1 MSDLLSEVPAAPE
14 AAEPAASAGAD
25 VVDGVDQLAEGAAA
39 GEATAGLEPAAPA
52 AAPEA
57 PSVDPGELQAQLEY
71 MQSQYA
77 ELAGY
82 VQSLEQPQQ
91 QQAGAQAPQGLDLAG
106 LVDEFGQITP
116 DGLVQLLAVQQQSI
130 TQAFE
135 QRFNQ
140 IAEPMQ
146 AQREAEAYTAGLE
159 SAKDILGDNVS
170 RFGEFASDPQAD
182 GIARDRVLDRA
193 DAILSDPSFQ
203 GRFGGNTPRAAEIAI
218 QQAAEE
224 ERTYLNS
231 VRGQGAAQAANRL
244 STLAG
249 AAAEPGAGAPGGVA
263 GVPEFKTPADVRN
276 YYAAKAREIEQN
288 GGAAA

>member
-1 MSDLLSEVPAAPE
+1 MSELLSEVPAAP
-14 AAEPAASAGAD
+14 AAVEPAAAAPEPVAAD
-25 VVDGVDQLAEGAAA
+25 PLAEGAAA
-39 GEATAGLEPAAPA
+39 GDATAGLEPAAPV

-57 PSVDPGELQAQLEY
+57 PNIDPAELQAQLEY

-82 VQSLEQPQQ
+82 VQQLEQPQQ
-91 QQAGAQAPQGLDLAG
+91 QSGQPAAAGLDMAG

-135 QRFNQ
+135 DRFKA

-146 AQREAEAYTAGLE
+146 AQRDAEAYNAGLE

-182 GIARDRVLDRA
+182 EIARDRVLDRA
-193 DAILSDPSFQ
+193 DAILSDPAFQ
-203 GRFGGNTPRAAEIAI
+203 GRYGGNTPRSAEIAI

-244 STLAG
+244 ATLAG
-249 AAAEPGAGAPGGVA
+249 AASEPGAGAVGGVA
-263 GVPEFKTPADVRN
+263 GVPEFKSPREVVEF
-276 YYAAKAREIEQN
+276 YATQARQIEQN
-288 GGAAA
+288 PGGAAA